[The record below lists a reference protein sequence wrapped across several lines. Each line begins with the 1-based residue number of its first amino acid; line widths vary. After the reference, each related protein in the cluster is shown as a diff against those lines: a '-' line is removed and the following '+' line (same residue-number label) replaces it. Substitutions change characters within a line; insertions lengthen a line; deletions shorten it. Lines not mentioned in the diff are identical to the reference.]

1 MKDKDFNRLVEGVKQ
16 FVQIKRG
23 EMKPS
28 RVFEFTA
35 LDVKALRESLHKS
48 QSEFARMIGVSLST
62 LQNWEQ
68 GPPPTRRHRPRP
80 PPRRRIPSRSGA
92 GGAIPMIP
100 IHRQPRSR
108 PGSLSGAVAGASRA
122 RPFAGRPW
130 PSML

>member
-1 MKDKDFNRLVEGVKQ
+1 MKNKDFNRLIEGVKQ

-48 QSEFARMIGVSLST
+48 QSEFARMIGVSLAT

-68 GPPPTRRHRPRP
+68 GRRKPVGPAKALLRVVQ
-80 PPRRRIPSRSGA
+80 
-92 GGAIPMIP
+92 M
-100 IHRQPRSR
+100 QPD
-108 PGSLSGAVAGASRA
+108 AVLKALAA
-122 RPFAGRPW
+122 
-130 PSML
+130 